1 MPKPKLI
8 AVNPRVVA
16 LVPDLMDRSKV
27 EAAARA
33 AGVHL
38 EMVSGAAELGSAAGK
53 ADLVIVDL
61 GRPGVLD
68 ALGSLAQVRT
78 VGFGSHV
85 ERDLLRAAADA
96 GCSQVMARS
105 AFFGRLGD
113 LFGGLAG
120 AGGAQAGGAQAGGAQ
135 AGGAQ
140 AGGAQAGAVAPSAD
154 ISSSEVMGSENIKK
168 S

>member
-1 MPKPKLI
+1 MS
-8 AVNPRVVA
+8 ARVVA
-16 LVPDLMDRSKV
+16 LVPDLIDRSKV
-27 EAAARA
+27 EAAAKAAGVELEMVTGAAGLGRA
-33 AGVHL
+33 AG
-38 EMVSGAAELGSAAGK
+38 E

-85 ERDLLRAAADA
+85 ERDLLRAATAA

-113 LFGGLAG
+113 LFSRLS
-120 AGGAQAGGAQAGGAQ
+120 QAE
-135 AGGAQ
+135 
-140 AGGAQAGAVAPSAD
+140 GAQAGAAAPSAD
-154 ISSSEVMGSENIKK
+154 ISSSEVIGSENIKK

>member
-1 MPKPKLI
+1 MS
-8 AVNPRVVA
+8 PRALA

-33 AGVHL
+33 AGVEL
-38 EMVSGAAELGSAAGK
+38 ELVGTAADLAGRAEG

-68 ALGSLAQVRT
+68 ALGQLAGLRT

-85 ERDLLRAAADA
+85 DRELLGAAAAA
-96 GCSQVMARS
+96 GCATVMARS
-105 AFFGRLGD
+105 AFFGRVGGL
-113 LFGGLAG
+113 LGGLAG
-120 AGGAQAGGAQAGGAQ
+120 AGPQPGAGDQ
-135 AGGAQ
+135 
-140 AGGAQAGAVAPSAD
+140 PSAD
-154 ISSSEVMGSENIKK
+154 ISSSAVIGSENIGK